1 VLNWLLAIIE
11 AATHEAEDI
20 DIEFVDDIELVD
32 DIEFVDDIRLVDGK
46 LLKRE
51 FPEKP
56 LNSFFLVKF

>member
-20 DIEFVDDIELVD
+20 DIEFVDDIG
-32 DIEFVDDIRLVDGK
+32 FVDDIRLVDGK
-46 LLKRE
+46 LLNKE